1 MEGGVCVC
9 VCVCVWGGGSGR
21 VKNFEDKVVKKNFGL
36 GGLQF
41 LFVFGRMGYFC

>member
-9 VCVCVWGGGSGR
+9 VCVCVGGGGGGG

>member
-9 VCVCVWGGGSGR
+9 VWGGGGGSGMF
-21 VKNFEDKVVKKNFGL
+21 KNFEDKVVKKNFGL

>member
-9 VCVCVWGGGSGR
+9 VWGGGGGGGG

>member
-9 VCVCVWGGGSGR
+9 VWGGGGGRGR
-21 VKNFEDKVVKKNFGL
+21 VKNFEDRGVKKNFGL